1 MKLKKICL
9 VGCIFLMLLNVAI
22 YPVNAYDNGI
32 TKKEM
37 ILLDKIYDGQ
47 AKIYNKNSTNISN
60 EFITKT
66 NKLYNSRNYQEIK
79 NVISNE
85 EYFITELM
93 EQVEL
98 VDSRGLHTVT
108 GGVRTSFI
116 CNSTSV
122 LSTIYVYAQITYDY
136 NTGKL
141 KSRSSAKAKF
151 VEKGDGKSCGVNQI
165 NSWVRVYSNSVE
177 YIPDVYIYFKDNSY
191 QHHQGGD
198 VFEINF

>member
-47 AKIYNKNSTNISN
+47 TKIYNKNSTNISN

-93 EQVEL
+93 LVSKIVKKEEL
-98 VDSRGLHTVT
+98 PFFL
-108 GGVRTSFI
+108 F
-116 CNSTSV
+116 
-122 LSTIYVYAQITYDY
+122 L
-136 NTGKL
+136 
-141 KSRSSAKAKF
+141 
-151 VEKGDGKSCGVNQI
+151 
-165 NSWVRVYSNSVE
+165 
-177 YIPDVYIYFKDNSY
+177 
-191 QHHQGGD
+191 
-198 VFEINF
+198 

>member
-47 AKIYNKNSTNISN
+47 TKIYNKNSTNISN

-93 EQVEL
+93 L
-98 VDSRGLHTVT
+98 VSKIAKKEERQFFLFH
-108 GGVRTSFI
+108 
-116 CNSTSV
+116 
-122 LSTIYVYAQITYDY
+122 LVY
-136 NTGKL
+136 
-141 KSRSSAKAKF
+141 
-151 VEKGDGKSCGVNQI
+151 
-165 NSWVRVYSNSVE
+165 
-177 YIPDVYIYFKDNSY
+177 
-191 QHHQGGD
+191 
-198 VFEINF
+198 